1 MKYMANE
8 WESNG
13 KNPETMRVAMNKLSH
28 SMYRPDPEP
37 RMERTENRK
46 IKPKH
51 KKRSKNKGC
60 N

>member
-1 MKYMANE
+1 MPLKNE

-13 KNPETMRVAMNKLSH
+13 KYPDVMRVAMNKLSK

-37 RMERTENRK
+37 RMEMTENRE

-51 KKRSKNKGC
+51 KKRGKNKGC

>member
-1 MKYMANE
+1 MANE
-8 WESNG
+8 WKSNG
-13 KNPETMRVAMNKLSH
+13 KDPDVMRVAMNKLSQA
-28 SMYRPDPEP
+28 MYRPDPAP
-37 RMERTENRK
+37 RMERIENRE

>member
-1 MKYMANE
+1 MPVKNE

-13 KNPETMRVAMNKLSH
+13 KNPETMRVAMNKLSQA
-28 SMYRPDPEP
+28 MYRPDPISCN
-37 RMERTENRK
+37 ERNEK
-46 IKPKH
+46 HVLKPKH